1 VKDTGSTS
9 AKELSGALHSL
20 KVNNELYIYKIQDLR
35 QSLTT
40 KQMDGKKG
48 KLLGLQQRKEF
59 QSGAVLWTLRKVREA
74 EAQESAREAEEE
86 AENLRK
92 IETKELKAAAL
103 LFRKQMAA
111 AAKVA
116 CEKAKE
122 VKKKERNDK
131 AAWLAAARIEKQ
143 HHREAENAQKALQ
156 LSQRGKRTA
165 S

>member
-1 VKDTGSTS
+1 VQRIPKQLSFVVSPEGEGS
-9 AKELSGALHSL
+9 KGA
-20 KVNNELYIYKIQDLR
+20 
-35 QSLTT
+35 
-40 KQMDGKKG
+40 
-48 KLLGLQQRKEF
+48 
-59 QSGAVLWTLRKVREA
+59 
-74 EAQESAREAEEE
+74 ESTREAEEE

-92 IETKELKAAAL
+92 IETKELKAAAP
-103 LFRKQMAA
+103 LFKKQMAA

-116 CEKAKE
+116 CEEAKE